1 MTELTISEFM
11 AGMPKAFVPEKAVGV
26 EAVIQFKFSGAE
38 AGDWYVTIKDGKC
51 QVAQGMAPSPR
62 LTLSTDSNDFI
73 KVFTG
78 QLDGTQAFMQGKL
91 RLQGDMSLAMKLMG
105 LFKTS

>member
-1 MTELTISEFM
+1 MTELTINEFM

-26 EAVIQFKFSGAE
+26 DAVIQFKFSGTE
-38 AGDWYVTIKDGKC
+38 AGDWNVTIKEGKC
-51 QVAQGMAPSPR
+51 QVAQGLTASPR
-62 LTLSTDSNDFI
+62 LTLNADSNDFI
-73 KVFTG
+73 KIFTG